1 MMITPYII
9 FHGECK
15 EALKFYQEVFH
26 CCVKIKQLYE
36 DYVPEGLKDIPP
48 DLAQWVLHAELDI
61 CGTGV
66 WFADEAV
73 DPINKGN
80 HLRLTVTVPTREEAQ
95 EIYER
100 FIEGARIVLPP
111 TETFYSTFHAEIFDK
126 YGIGWNIVAEEAPM
140 QCEEEMI

>member
-1 MMITPYII
+1 MITPYII

-15 EALKFYQEVFH
+15 EALEFYQEVFH
-26 CCVKIKQLYE
+26 CSVKIKQLYE

-126 YGIGWNIVAEEAPM
+126 YGIGWSIVAEEAPM
-140 QCEEEMI
+140 QCEEEMT